1 MLQMSFPAGRVGGI
15 RLAVPGRGGC
25 REDRFEVLLRVL
37 NGDLEP

>member
-1 MLQMSFPAGRVGGI
+1 MLQMTFPAGRVGGI

-25 REDRFEVLLRVL
+25 REDRFEVLPLVL